1 MAYDKVID
9 SAKLDADLTTVAD
22 AIRAKSGA
30 SAALAFP
37 EGFVASVSKIPI
49 GSGTELPE
57 LKDPGTAEDLVWGKE
72 MIDGDGNVVTGKF
85 DLLSPG
91 FAENSFLYAQNV
103 GVREA
108 DDGSKRIYFKRTID
122 SRIGYEAESPIQM
135 EVIARLFGDAKPE
148 DVIDGATFTSK
159 EGLAVPG
166 TIPFLPAGQRGSI
179 GLADEAYRTE
189 HATFP
194 AVRAI
199 VPIRARLAMDAES
212 SAQIDIPFGVLP
224 DAEAN
229 LLAENIKKGVSIFDV
244 VGTYEGSDGGGG
256 DGVFVEQATPTIR
269 VDYNGKITATA
280 IQEAGQ
286 VEAGV
291 KTATYQMSTLGYTEY
306 TPGVDDQNIPILKY
320 IVGNQIIKGDANLVT
335 ENIKKGVSIFG
346 VVGSYEGG
354 GNFGGGDNFFV
365 TEATLASS
373 YGTKT
378 GKVLCTIPYIGEHI
392 NDPGL
397 FVMLMR
403 KDTSELVLSVPIVMA
418 CNSAYLNSSYSIAVQ
433 RTQYGVSV
441 AYKPN
446 KANGYQLNN
455 SSAKD
460 MPRVYADASGNVYIL
475 PYGSY
480 TFEGG
485 TYSVI
490 YGIL

>member
-1 MAYDKVID
+1 M
-9 SAKLDADLTTVAD
+9 SNLTNNTAELNK
-22 AIRAKSGA
+22 IL
-30 SAALAFP
+30 AAVNA
-37 EGFVASVSKIPI
+37 
-49 GSGTELPE
+49 LPE
-57 LKDPGTAEDLVWGKE
+57 A
-72 MIDGDGNVVTGKF
+72 
-85 DLLSPG
+85 
-91 FAENSFLYAQNV
+91 
-103 GVREA
+103 
-108 DDGSKRIYFKRTID
+108 
-122 SRIGYEAESPIQM
+122 
-135 EVIARLFGDAKPE
+135 
-148 DVIDGATFTSK
+148 
-159 EGLAVPG
+159 
-166 TIPFLPAGQRGSI
+166 
-179 GLADEAYRTE
+179 
-189 HATFP
+189 
-194 AVRAI
+194 
-199 VPIRARLAMDAES
+199 
-212 SAQIDIPFGVLP
+212 
-224 DAEAN
+224 
-229 LLAENIKKGVSIFDV
+229 
-244 VGTYEGSDGGGG
+244 GG
-256 DGVFVEQATPTIR
+256 DGVTVEQATPTIE
-269 VDYNGKITATA
+269 VDYDGKITATA

-286 VEAGV
+286 VEAGT
-291 KTATYQMSTLGYTEY
+291 KTATYQMNTLSYTEY
-306 TPGVDDQNIPILKY
+306 TPGVNDQYIPMHRYVI
-320 IVGNQIIKGDANLVT
+320 GNQIIKGDANLVT

-346 VVGSYEGG
+346 VVGSQEGG
-354 GNFGGGDNFFV
+354 GNFFV

-403 KDTSELVLSVPIVMA
+403 KDTTEIVLSVPIVMA

-480 TFEGG
+480 TFEAG

>member
-37 EGFVASVSKIPI
+37 EGFVASVSKIPT

-85 DLLSPG
+85 DLLPTE

-108 DDGSKRIYFKRTID
+108 NGSKRICFKRTID

-135 EVIARLFGDAKPE
+135 EVVARLFGDAKPE
-148 DVIDGATFTSK
+148 DVIDGATFTSE
-159 EGLAVPG
+159 EGLKVPG
-166 TIPFLPAGQRGSI
+166 TIPFIPAGQRASI

-189 HATFP
+189 HAAYP
-194 AVRAI
+194 VVRATA
-199 VPIRARLAMDAES
+199 PIRARLAMDAES
-212 SAQIDIPFGVLP
+212 SAQIDIPFRVLP

-244 VGTYEGSDGGGG
+244 VGTYEGGGN
-256 DGVFVEQATPTIR
+256 F
-269 VDYNGKITATA
+269 
-280 IQEAGQ
+280 
-286 VEAGV
+286 
-291 KTATYQMSTLGYTEY
+291 
-306 TPGVDDQNIPILKY
+306 
-320 IVGNQIIKGDANLVT
+320 
-335 ENIKKGVSIFG
+335 
-346 VVGSYEGG
+346 EGG
-354 GNFGGGDNFFV
+354 GSFFV

-403 KDTSELVLSVPIVMA
+403 KDTTEIILSVPIVMA

-446 KANGYQLNN
+446 EANGYQLNN

-480 TFEGG
+480 TFEAG